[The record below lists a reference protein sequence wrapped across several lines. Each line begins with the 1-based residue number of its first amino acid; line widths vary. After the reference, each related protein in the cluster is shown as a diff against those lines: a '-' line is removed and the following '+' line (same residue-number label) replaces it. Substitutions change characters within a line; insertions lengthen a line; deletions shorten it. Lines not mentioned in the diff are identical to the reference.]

1 MNKSI
6 HCFLFNFAR
15 IKQKAILD
23 SHELFFLFEQKIN
36 KQYTIMS
43 NTLTTKIET
52 IKATTSKIND
62 VDFENLSFGSVFTD
76 HLFECD
82 FKNGEWQNP
91 TIKPYAP
98 FLIDPSTRV
107 FHYGQAI
114 FEGMKA
120 YKDTNDSIWLFRPD
134 ENYNRF
140 NKSAV
145 RMAMPEVPEDIFM
158 SGLHQLLQLDEEWIK
173 KGKGNSMYI
182 RPFMIAT
189 GAGVI
194 ANPSNEY
201 KFMIILSPVTSYY
214 AGDVKVL
221 IAEHYSR
228 AANGGIGAAKAA
240 GNYAAQFY
248 PTTLANKQGFQQV
261 IWTDDATHTKLEEAG
276 TMNVFFR
283 INDTLFTAPVS
294 ERILDG
300 VTRKTLIDLAKSEGI
315 DVEVRSVLVSEL
327 VEAAK
332 NGTLKEIFGAG
343 TAAVISPI
351 SGFSFQDVYYD
362 LPKVD
367 HSIAIQLKE
376 KLTNIQNKLDE
387 DTFGWTVKV

>member
-1 MNKSI
+1 MSTTQTSKI
-6 HCFLFNFAR
+6 
-15 IKQKAILD
+15 
-23 SHELFFLFEQKIN
+23 EIN
-36 KQYTIMS
+36 K
-43 NTLTTKIET
+43 
-52 IKATTSKIND
+52 AATSKINE

-82 FKNGEWQNP
+82 FKNGEWQKP
-91 TIKPYAP
+91 VIKPYAP
-98 FLIDPSTRV
+98 FLLEPSARV

-120 YKDTNDSIWLFRPD
+120 YKDDNNDIWLFRPD
-134 ENYNRF
+134 ENYRRF
-140 NKSAV
+140 NSSAV

-158 SGLHQLLQLDEEWIK
+158 EGLNQLLKLDEAWIK
-173 KGKGNSMYI
+173 KGLGNSLYI

-189 GAGVI
+189 GAGVV
-194 ANPSNEY
+194 ANPSDEY
-201 KFMIILSPVTSYY
+201 KFMIILSPAKSYY
-214 AGDVKVL
+214 SGEVKVL
-221 IAEHYSR
+221 IAEHFSR

-248 PTTLANKQGFQQV
+248 PTSLANKEGFQQV

-283 INDTLFTAPVS
+283 INDTLLTAPTS

-300 VTRKTLIDLAKSEGI
+300 ITRKSLIEMAKKEGI
-315 DVEVRSVLVSEL
+315 TVDVRPVLVSEL

-332 NGTLKEIFGAG
+332 NGSLKEIFGAG
-343 TAAVISPI
+343 TAAVVNPI
-351 SGFSFQDVYYD
+351 IGFSYQGTYYE
-362 LPKVD
+362 LPKIENSV
-367 HSIAIQLKE
+367 ALRLKE
-376 KLTNIQNKLDE
+376 ELTNIQHKLAE